1 MTIRILLAEDNP
13 DDATLITRELRK
25 SGVDVTI
32 RRVDSAAAFR
42 IALGEVDPDVV
53 LTDHS
58 MPQFTAH
65 DALKIA
71 RDARPQTPVIVV
83 TGSLD
88 EETAADYIKE
98 GAADYILKTHLTRL
112 PAALVGAL
120 ERRRALIA
128 TEAAHKALLGS
139 EAKFAKAFN
148 ANPSGMAITTMDGRV
163 VDVNEAFVRTLGY
176 SRDEAIG
183 RSTVELGLWPT
194 PEERLRVIQQSQVL
208 GRVQTVEI
216 MVRTKEGVSRTLLY
230 SAELIELDGDP
241 HVLLL
246 TTDVTE
252 RRQLEDQLRQAG
264 KMEAVGQLAGGVAH
278 DFNNILT
285 AILGYADLLAADLPA
300 ADRRLEDVDEIRKAA
315 RRATALTRQL
325 LAFSR
330 KQVLEPRVL
339 GLNELVDNMDKML
352 RPILGEN
359 VELRAAPAADLHA
372 VRADPNQIEQ
382 VILNLAINARDAMP
396 KGGKLTIE
404 TANVELDADYAAR
417 HATVVP
423 GHYVML
429 AVGDTGTGM
438 DEATQ
443 KRIFEPFFT
452 TKEAGRG
459 TGLGLST
466 VYGIVKQSGGSIW
479 VYSEL
484 GKGTTFKIYL
494 PAVDAPAE
502 GLGRAAA
509 PAKDLSGTETVLLV
523 EDDEQLL
530 QLAQRALA
538 ARGYT
543 VLAADRG
550 ATALEIARRHQGPIH
565 ALLTDVT
572 IPDMDGRVLAV
583 ALRAE
588 RPEMRFLYMSGYADQ
603 AIVHHG
609 VLDANV
615 AYLPKPFTTEAIARR
630 VREVLDAPAHPGG
643 P

>member
-1 MTIRILLAEDNP
+1 
-13 DDATLITRELRK
+13 
-25 SGVDVTI
+25 
-32 RRVDSAAAFR
+32 
-42 IALGEVDPDVV
+42 
-53 LTDHS
+53 
-58 MPQFTAH
+58 
-65 DALKIA
+65 
-71 RDARPQTPVIVV
+71 
-83 TGSLD
+83 
-88 EETAADYIKE
+88 
-98 GAADYILKTHLTRL
+98 
-112 PAALVGAL
+112 
-120 ERRRALIA
+120 
-128 TEAAHKALLGS
+128 
-139 EAKFAKAFN
+139 
-148 ANPSGMAITTMDGRV
+148 
-163 VDVNEAFVRTLGY
+163 
-176 SRDEAIG
+176 
-183 RSTVELGLWPT
+183 
-194 PEERLRVIQQSQVL
+194 
-208 GRVQTVEI
+208 
-216 MVRTKEGVSRTLLY
+216 
-230 SAELIELDGDP
+230 
-241 HVLLL
+241 
-246 TTDVTE
+246 
-252 RRQLEDQLRQAG
+252 
-264 KMEAVGQLAGGVAH
+264 
-278 DFNNILT
+278 
-285 AILGYADLLAADLPA
+285 
-300 ADRRLEDVDEIRKAA
+300 
-315 RRATALTRQL
+315 
-325 LAFSR
+325 
-330 KQVLEPRVL
+330 
-339 GLNELVDNMDKML
+339 
-352 RPILGEN
+352 
-359 VELRAAPAADLHA
+359 
-372 VRADPNQIEQ
+372 
-382 VILNLAINARDAMP
+382 MP

-466 VYGIVKQSGGSIW
+466 VYGIVKQSGGTIW

-530 QLAQRALA
+530 HLAQRALA

-550 ATALEIARRHQGPIH
+550 ATALDIARRHQGSIH

-572 IPDMDGRVLAV
+572 IPDMDGRALAV
-583 ALRAE
+583 ALRAG
-588 RPEMRFLYMSGYADQ
+588 RPEMRVLYMSGYADQ

-609 VLDANV
+609 VLDADA

-630 VREVLDAPAHPGG
+630 VREVLDAPAQPGV